1 LAPRTMEDT
10 QQEPAHQRVLV
21 WQYEATRVYPLIGG
35 KLHFTTH
42 ESDAKTE
49 ELIAAFPQ
57 LYFFSSVIPEAYI
70 PFCADFGPNNICS
83 VLDFCKVVRNV
94 VHHPAL
100 ADRLPVFYTDTSKP
114 HVTNST
120 FLLCCYLML
129 EEGLTPEEAWSKFEH
144 IRGLPLVPYRDA
156 TWHVPTFSLSIL
168 DCLRG
173 LQKAISLHWLD
184 PATFDVHLHEE
195 TYEAEH
201 YDITKICPKFVA
213 FATPKSEADQYS
225 SVRLPEDHTE
235 HFRSMGVTDV
245 VRLSEEGIYDDEAFV
260 KDGFQHHALEFED
273 CSTPSTDIVCE
284 FLNVCDAAGDGS
296 VAVHCLAGLGRTGT
310 LIACYIIRNKG
321 FTAAEAIGFIRLMR
335 PGSVIGSQQ
344 QFLEQVEK
352 ASWDDNFPIFERS
365 ESKKVGKPKPKFR
378 RARLPSDASMA
389 STILRIVG
397 GRDHSASDSGALS
410 QDLSSCSVRSGRR
423 SESLE
428 EDDEDV
434 TETSAEIARKMQRMQ
449 MGRDL
454 LEAKTARFEKHL
466 R

>member
-1 LAPRTMEDT
+1 
-10 QQEPAHQRVLV
+10 
-21 WQYEATRVYPLIGG
+21 
-35 KLHFTTH
+35 
-42 ESDAKTE
+42 
-49 ELIAAFPQ
+49 
-57 LYFFSSVIPEAYI
+57 
-70 PFCADFGPNNICS
+70 
-83 VLDFCKVVRNV
+83 
-94 VHHPAL
+94 
-100 ADRLPVFYTDTSKP
+100 
-114 HVTNST
+114 
-120 FLLCCYLML
+120 
-129 EEGLTPEEAWSKFEH
+129 
-144 IRGLPLVPYRDA
+144 
-156 TWHVPTFSLSIL
+156 
-168 DCLRG
+168 
-173 LQKAISLHWLD
+173 
-184 PATFDVHLHEE
+184 
-195 TYEAEH
+195 
-201 YDITKICPKFVA
+201 
-213 FATPKSEADQYS
+213 
-225 SVRLPEDHTE
+225 
-235 HFRSMGVTDV
+235 
-245 VRLSEEGIYDDEAFV
+245 
-260 KDGFQHHALEFED
+260 
-273 CSTPSTDIVCE
+273 
-284 FLNVCDAAGDGS
+284 
-296 VAVHCLAGLGRTGT
+296 
-310 LIACYIIRNKG
+310 
-321 FTAAEAIGFIRLMR
+321 MR